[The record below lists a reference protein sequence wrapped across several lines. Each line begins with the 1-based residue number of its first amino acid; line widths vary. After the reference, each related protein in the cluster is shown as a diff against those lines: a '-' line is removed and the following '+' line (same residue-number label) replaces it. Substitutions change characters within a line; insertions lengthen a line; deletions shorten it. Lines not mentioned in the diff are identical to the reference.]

1 MEQAM
6 VKPGLD
12 AALPRWHHR
21 ERHSVAVAA
30 TPERAIAAFQAVGL
44 AELPLVRTLFRL
56 RGLRGS
62 STGSIF
68 DSMTRGGFSRFGD
81 DVLVLVGKPW
91 QPLGSRRPDANFATF
106 AEPGYAKLA
115 MDVTAADGRLSTE
128 TRIFLTDVRARR
140 RFRVYWLVVRPF
152 SGLIR
157 RRWLHAAKRRAE
169 LPC

>member
-1 MEQAM
+1 M

-12 AALPRWHHR
+12 AALPEWHHR

-30 TPERAIAAFQAVGL
+30 SPERVIEAFRAVGL
-44 AELPLVRTLFRL
+44 GELPLVRTLFRL
-56 RGLRGS
+56 RGLRAS

-68 DSMTRGGFSRFGD
+68 DSMTRGGFSRIGG

-91 QPLGSRRPDANFATF
+91 LPLGARVPVADFAAF
-106 AEPGYAKLA
+106 VEPGYAKMA

-128 TRIFLTDVRARR
+128 TRIFLTDARARR
-140 RFRVYWLVVRPF
+140 RFRAYWLVVRPF
-152 SGLIR
+152 SGLVR
-157 RRWLHAAKRRAE
+157 RRWLSAAKRRAE